1 MIYQSTH
8 EMILDDVFL
17 DLSGFISGVDVLL
30 KLEGFNPAGSIKMKA
45 AVGLLEDAESRGVLR
60 PGGHVIESSSGNL
73 GIALSSVCAAR
84 GYRFTCVVDPNT
96 SALSIALMKAFG
108 AQVVSVDQRDA
119 NGGFLQSRI
128 DYIHRRLAE
137 DPALVWPNQY
147 ANPANPK
154 AHYERTAA
162 AIVKQGL
169 DVDYLFV
176 GAGTTGTLMGCVAYF
191 REHSPHTRVI
201 AVDTV
206 GSVTFGNPPGRRYIP
221 GLGTSR
227 RPEIFDPEQIE
238 HTVMV
243 PEAEAVRMCR
253 RLAAQRGIVAGG
265 STGSVLAAVESRRDE
280 IPAGARVVA
289 IAPDFG
295 DRYLSTIYDDTW
307 VQERFGADVTVP
319 NQRGHSATTPN
330 PIPGTGVPALKG

>member
-1 MIYQSTH
+1 MIYQSAH

-17 DLSGFISGVDVLL
+17 DLSDFISGVNLLL

-45 AVGLLEDAESRGVLR
+45 AVGLLDDAEDRGLLR

-96 SALSIALMKAFG
+96 SAHSIALMRAYG
-108 AQVVSVDQRDA
+108 AQVVSVDQRDG

-147 ANPANPK
+147 ANPANPR

-169 DVDYLFV
+169 DIDYLFV

-191 REHSPHTRVI
+191 RDNSPRTKVI

-206 GSVTFGNPPGRRYIP
+206 GSVTFGNPPARRYIP

-238 HTVMV
+238 HLVMV

-253 RLAAQRGIVAGG
+253 RLAAERGIAAGG
-265 STGSVLAAVESRRDE
+265 STGTVLAAVERRSAE
-280 IPAGARVVA
+280 IPSGARVVA
-289 IAPDFG
+289 IAPDLG

-307 VQERFGADVTVP
+307 VRERFGADATAP
-319 NQRGHSATTPN
+319 DSAGAAQRPR
-330 PIPGTGVPALKG
+330 PRVPAQSCR